1 MADVISF
8 EAFNIQGMQRRCKP
22 KTCPETSR
30 YFRNNQKA
38 KSQLNKAISD
48 AAWYSLRQKT
58 KHQAAKLGN
67 LVIEVNPRGSSQ
79 ECHKCGFISAK
90 NRDSEKFVCENCGHH
105 EDADT
110 QAGCVLAQRGKE
122 KLGIDTLRVVSPKVT
137 PVLGT
142 GFPPQVTGGT
152 TKSETTDSRKRK
164 LSPTLVSESGN
175 PSKVKYVQLNLFDF
189 KEWETG

>member
-1 MADVISF
+1 MLPLYGKHFTQIPSL
-8 EAFNIQGMQRRCKP
+8 Q
-22 KTCPETSR
+22 SR
-30 YFRNNQKA
+30 LF
-38 KSQLNKAISD
+38 LIC
-48 AAWYSLRQKT
+48 
-58 KHQAAKLGN
+58 
-67 LVIEVNPRGSSQ
+67 NPICLIVS
-79 ECHKCGFISAK
+79 
-90 NRDSEKFVCENCGHH
+90 GHH

-122 KLGIDTLRVVSPKVT
+122 KLGIDTLRVVSPKV
-137 PVLGT
+137 
-142 GFPPQVTGGT
+142 T